1 MKKEPKEYK
10 CISCNFLTIHSWVY
24 RKHLMSNKHNEM
36 ENSAQETLYDCKYCT
51 KKYRSTSGLR
61 KHSYNC
67 KSKPNVPKENK
78 NLTKIELLHLI
89 TELEN
94 KLITTPPS
102 IAQIAAA
109 SAALPEMPI
118 VPPTTTTIN
127 GDNNNNTTTNNI
139 NIVINYLNA
148 NCKDAMNITDFVKSL
163 VFTKDDIQKFL
174 TDHYDKVI
182 SNLLIERLGQ
192 LPTTQR
198 PLHCIAST
206 TDASGSFA
214 VKTTEWKQEIKPQLD
229 THIRDV
235 EDDDEYATMTMP
247 TTIDDIKDKVYDTY
261 EEERK
266 AEPKLARIRDKMM
279 GGGGTEGKIRI
290 LNHLMDADTLQLP
303 S

>member
-1 MKKEPKEYK
+1 
-10 CISCNFLTIHSWVY
+10 
-24 RKHLMSNKHNEM
+24 M

-78 NLTKIELLHLI
+78 NLTKNELLHLI

-94 KLITTPPS
+94 KLITAPPS

-109 SAALPEMPI
+109 SAALPEVI
-118 VPPTTTTIN
+118 IPPTSTTTTIN
-127 GDNNNNTTTNNI
+127 GDNNTINNTNI
-139 NIVINYLNA
+139 IINYLNA
-148 NCKDAMNITDFVKSL
+148 NCKDAMNITDFIKSL
-163 VFTKDDIQKFL
+163 VFTKEDIEKFL

-182 SNLLIERLGQ
+182 SKLIIDRLGQ

-214 VKTTEWKQEIKPQLD
+214 VKTTEWKQESQPELQ

-235 EDDDEYATMTMP
+235 EDDDEYATMTIP
-247 TTIDDIKDKVYDTY
+247 ASIDDIKDNVYDTY

-279 GGGGTEGKIRI
+279 VGGGTEGKIRI
-290 LNHLMDADTLQLP
+290 LNHLMDADSLQMP
-303 S
+303 SS

>member
-1 MKKEPKEYK
+1 MKQQVNPTTKPLFP
-10 CISCNFLTIHSWVY
+10 CSH
-24 RKHLMSNKHNEM
+24 
-36 ENSAQETLYDCKYCT
+36 CT
-51 KKYRSTSGLR
+51 KIYTSRSGLWR
-61 KHSYNC
+61 HSQVC
-67 KSKPNVPKENK
+67 KPPPEPTK
-78 NLTKIELLHLI
+78 NELLHRI

-94 KLITTPPS
+94 KLITTPPT

-109 SAALPEMPI
+109 SAALPEVPI
-118 VPPTTTTIN
+118 VPTSTINNTTTNTH
-127 GDNNNNTTTNNI
+127 GNNNNNTTNNI

-235 EDDDEYATMTMP
+235 EDDDEYATMTIP
-247 TTIDDIKDKVYDTY
+247 TTIDDIKDKVYDSY

-290 LNHLMDADTLQLP
+290 LNHLMDADTLQMP
-303 S
+303 SS

>member
-1 MKKEPKEYK
+1 MKQANPTTNKTSLFPCGNCHKGYK
-10 CISCNFLTIHSWVY
+10 TS
-24 RKHLMSNKHNEM
+24 
-36 ENSAQETLYDCKYCT
+36 
-51 KKYRSTSGLR
+51 SGLW
-61 KHSYNC
+61 KHSRIC
-67 KSKPNVPKENK
+67 KPPPEP
-78 NLTKIELLHLI
+78 TKAELLHRI

-94 KLITTPPS
+94 KLITHPPS

-109 SAALPEMPI
+109 SAVLPEASPPKSDVVSSSAAEI
-118 VPPTTTTIN
+118 PTVVVPTTNTTITGN
-127 GDNNNNTTTNNI
+127 HNNTNTTTNNT

-148 NCKDAMNITDFVKSL
+148 NCKDAMNITDFIKSL
-163 VFTKDDIQKFL
+163 VFTKEDMLVFL

-182 SNLLIERLGQ
+182 SKLLVDRLGQ

-214 VKTTEWKQEIKPQLD
+214 VKTTEWKQESQPQLQ

-247 TTIDDIKDKVYDTY
+247 TTIDDFKDKVYDTY

-266 AEPKLARIRDKMM
+266 AEPKLERIRDRMM

-290 LNHLMDADTLQLP
+290 LNHLMDADTLQYSSSKP
-303 S
+303 PKY

>member
-1 MKKEPKEYK
+1 MKQANPTTIKTSLFPCGNCHKGYK
-10 CISCNFLTIHSWVY
+10 TS
-24 RKHLMSNKHNEM
+24 
-36 ENSAQETLYDCKYCT
+36 
-51 KKYRSTSGLR
+51 SGLW
-61 KHSYNC
+61 KHSRIC
-67 KSKPNVPKENK
+67 KPPPEP
-78 NLTKIELLHLI
+78 TKAELLHRI

-94 KLITTPPS
+94 KLISSPPS

-109 SAALPEMPI
+109 SAVLPETPPSTIAAASAALPEIPT
-118 VPPTTTTIN
+118 VVVPTTNTTITGN
-127 GDNNNNTTTNNI
+127 HNNTNTTTNNT
-139 NIVINYLNA
+139 NIIINYLNA

-163 VFTKDDIQKFL
+163 VFTKDDIEKFL

-182 SNLLIERLGQ
+182 SKLIIDRLGQ

-214 VKTTEWKQEIKPQLD
+214 VKTTEWKQESQPELQ

-235 EDDDEYATMTMP
+235 EDDDEYATMTIP
-247 TTIDDIKDKVYDTY
+247 ASIDDIKDNVYDTY

-279 GGGGTEGKIRI
+279 VGGGTEGKIRI
-290 LNHLMDADTLQLP
+290 LNHLMDADSLQMP
-303 S
+303 SS